1 MSLTDS
7 LTSSSSSSS
16 SLTASAS
23 LSDYIPVPS
32 SAAQVQPPPV
42 PFSILPAPTTYVIVH
57 RESEISRD
65 VVQRLPENH
74 QETINVVW
82 VEETNE
88 GIHSQLPHQVSRM
101 VRERQQS
108 QRIRMQER
116 ANASGALGAPA
127 IPSPA
132 QSHTAPVVMFYD
144 KNIQSYMKH
153 EGLRALMFLH
163 TYKTDVHKHQ
173 LKAAQS
179 ESISHAT
186 NIQKTANS
194 VQHALDKAEAHPATD
209 REKKESIHAV
219 IKSNAE
225 LQLQRIYQKMHMQH
239 KPYVKD
245 HGK

>member
-7 LTSSSSSSS
+7 LTA
-16 SLTASAS
+16 TAS

-32 SAAQVQPPPV
+32 LAAQAPAPPPV

-108 QRIRMQER
+108 QRIRNPVPRPVAYGTRRHVLRQEY
-116 ANASGALGAPA
+116 P
-127 IPSPA
+127 I
-132 QSHTAPVVMFYD
+132 V
-144 KNIQSYMKH
+144 H
-153 EGLRALMFLH
+153 E
-163 TYKTDVHKHQ
+163 T
-173 LKAAQS
+173 
-179 ESISHAT
+179 
-186 NIQKTANS
+186 
-194 VQHALDKAEAHPATD
+194 
-209 REKKESIHAV
+209 
-219 IKSNAE
+219 
-225 LQLQRIYQKMHMQH
+225 
-239 KPYVKD
+239 
-245 HGK
+245 

>member
-1 MSLTDS
+1 
-7 LTSSSSSSS
+7 
-16 SLTASAS
+16 
-23 LSDYIPVPS
+23 
-32 SAAQVQPPPV
+32 
-42 PFSILPAPTTYVIVH
+42 
-57 RESEISRD
+57 
-65 VVQRLPENH
+65 
-74 QETINVVW
+74 
-82 VEETNE
+82 
-88 GIHSQLPHQVSRM
+88 
-101 VRERQQS
+101 
-108 QRIRMQER
+108 
-116 ANASGALGAPA
+116 
-127 IPSPA
+127 
-132 QSHTAPVVMFYD
+132 
-144 KNIQSYMKH
+144 MKH

-173 LKAAQS
+173 LKAVHA

-186 NIQKTANS
+186 NIQKTANA